1 MYLCSMFIRRK
12 HNRSG
17 TISVVV
23 VDKSNGRFKEVHR
36 VGIAHSDEEAV
47 QMEAE
52 GRHWI
57 ATFAGQQLLDFE
69 GKAEAELRT
78 AEDVLSG
85 IKSARLTAAQTII
98 SKVYDSI
105 GFNEIADEELRHLV
119 VGRICQPM
127 SKKATVDYLRRHFKD
142 DVSLQKIYRY
152 MDKLYNTQKERVQEI
167 SVRHTKALFG
177 GNIGILFYD
186 VTTLYFETT
195 EKDELR
201 NNGFSKDGKN
211 SNPQV
216 VLGLLVSRG
225 GYPLSYALF
234 NGAQFEG
241 YTMIPIVDDFVQ
253 RYNLGSDFVVIADAG
268 LMSDKNVKLL
278 RSAGYKYIIGARIK
292 KESGAMKECI
302 LSTPHVQGVFNDIPC
317 SDGDRLIVGYSEER
331 ARKNEH
337 DREDGVERL
346 RNRFATGMITKA
358 NINKRGYNK
367 FLTISSGVRVSI
379 DEAKIE
385 EDKVWDGLKGYRTNT
400 DLPADQ
406 VYENYQQLWNVER
419 AFRITKGTLD
429 VRPMFHF
436 TERRIEAHVCICFVA
451 LKVYKE
457 LERLLKASGCGYSV
471 DSVLRIAEVIVTLE
485 IDLPE
490 NGKTLTKTI
499 YTSQEERDIAYL
511 IETDDWLTPN
521 G

>member
-1 MYLCSMFIRRK
+1 MFIRRK

-23 VDKSNGRFKEVHR
+23 VDKSGGGFKEIHR
-36 VGIAHSDEEAV
+36 VGIAHNEEEATTL
-47 QMEAE
+47 EAE

-57 ATFAGQQLLDFE
+57 ATYGGQQLIDFD
-69 GKAEAELRT
+69 GKADTELRT
-78 AEDVLSG
+78 TEDVLSS

-98 SKVYDSI
+98 GKVYDSI
-105 GFNEIADEELRHLV
+105 GFNAIEDEELRHLV
-119 VGRICQPM
+119 IGRICQPM

-152 MDKLYNTQKERVQEI
+152 MDKLNSTQKELVQEI
-167 SVRHTKALFG
+167 SVRHTRALFG

-195 EKDELR
+195 DKDELR

-211 SNPQV
+211 ANPQV

-241 YTMIPIVDDFVQ
+241 YTMIPLVDDFVQ
-253 RYNLGSDFVVIADAG
+253 RYNLGNDFVIIADAG

-292 KESGAMKECI
+292 KESGAMKDQI
-302 LSTPHVQGVFNDIPC
+302 LSTPHEQGVFNDIAC

-337 DREDGVERL
+337 DRNEGVERL
-346 RNRFATGMITKA
+346 RRRYAKGTLTKA
-358 NINKRGYNK
+358 DINKRGYNK
-367 FLTISSGVRVSI
+367 FLAISSGVTVQI
-379 DEAKIE
+379 DESKIE
-385 EDKVWDGLKGYRTNT
+385 EDTVWDGLKGYRTNT
-400 DLPADQ
+400 DLPASQ

-419 AFRITKGTLD
+419 AFRITKGTLE

-436 TERRIEAHVCICFVA
+436 SERRIEAHVCICFVA

-457 LERLLKASGCGYSV
+457 LERLLKASGYPYSI
-471 DSVLRIAEVIVTLE
+471 DNVLRIAEVIVTLE

-511 IETDDWLTPN
+511 IETNDWLSQN